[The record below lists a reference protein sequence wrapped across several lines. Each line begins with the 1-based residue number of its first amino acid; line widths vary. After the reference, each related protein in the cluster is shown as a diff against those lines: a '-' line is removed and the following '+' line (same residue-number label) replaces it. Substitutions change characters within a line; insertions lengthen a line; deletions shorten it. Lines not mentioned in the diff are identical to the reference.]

1 MRGHIKQ
8 RSKGSWSIVL
18 DLGRDPSTGKRK
30 QQWVTVRGTK
40 KEAEKKLSELQ
51 HQLNTGEFV
60 KTSKLTV
67 REFLTQWFQDYVKT
81 NARAAT
87 AEGYKIIVERHLIP
101 SLGGIALAQLQ
112 LSHIQ
117 GYYARALR
125 KGAVTVKGA
134 LRPEQWFITTEC

>member
-67 REFLTQWFQDYVKT
+67 REFLTQWFQD
-81 NARAAT
+81 
-87 AEGYKIIVERHLIP
+87 
-101 SLGGIALAQLQ
+101 
-112 LSHIQ
+112 
-117 GYYARALR
+117 
-125 KGAVTVKGA
+125 
-134 LRPEQWFITTEC
+134 